1 MPTTTQMSCTS
12 ATECSALAAAGVL
25 LQAVLNNAM
34 ASPNV
39 IGVNAG
45 AGLAALC
52 AAALWPTHPNAVQP
66 AAFAGALAAA
76 LLVYGLALGAGVS
89 RTTLV
94 LAGLAVSGMLT
105 AGMNTIKL
113 LYPDAI
119 AGASDFLVGGLSGVT
134 LSGLKGAVLYL
145 ITGTLLALLLAA
157 DLNVLCLGE
166 QSAASLGLHI
176 GAVRFL
182 GILAAALL
190 AGLPYEP
197 GTHSDA
203 YLAQLFR
210 ALGALGAGVVTVTGV
225 RPQPDV
231 IGNVACDCRT
241 GEMHA
246 SMRPA
251 HPGLFYGT
259 GDVFAS
265 ALAGLLVRGAPLS
278 DALETATALT
288 DESIC
293 RSLWRDTPRHFGV
306 DFEGALPAYI
316 RRVEKIFGT

>member
-1 MPTTTQMSCTS
+1 MRAFRRLLSRADVITPNI
-12 ATECSALAAAGVL
+12 TE
-25 LQAVLNNAM
+25 
-34 ASPNV
+34 
-39 IGVNAG
+39 
-45 AGLAALC
+45 
-52 AAALWPTHPNAVQP
+52 
-66 AAFAGALAAA
+66 
-76 LLVYGLALGAGVS
+76 
-89 RTTLV
+89 
-94 LAGLAVSGMLT
+94 
-105 AGMNTIKL
+105 
-113 LYPDAI
+113 
-119 AGASDFLVGGLSGVT
+119 
-134 LSGLKGAVLYL
+134 
-145 ITGTLLALLLAA
+145 
-157 DLNVLCLGE
+157 
-166 QSAASLGLHI
+166 
-176 GAVRFL
+176 
-182 GILAAALL
+182 AALL

-265 ALAGLLVRGAPLS
+265 ALSGLLVRGAPLS

>member
-1 MPTTTQMSCTS
+1 MKRIVTMQDLSCIGKCSLTVALPVLS
-12 ATECSALAAAGVL
+12 AMGLEC
-25 LQAVLNNAM
+25 AVLPTAVLSAHTAFEGFHYEPLSLTPVADHWQQLGLQFDMIYTGYLGGRAQVDQALDFFTRFPAM
-34 ASPNV
+34 RLVDPVMADH
-39 IGVNAG
+39 GALY
-45 AGLAALC
+45 AGLEPDFPAVLRTLC
-52 AAALWPTHPNAVQP
+52 AQA
-66 AAFAGALAAA
+66 
-76 LLVYGLALGAGVS
+76 
-89 RTTLV
+89 
-94 LAGLAVSGMLT
+94 
-105 AGMNTIKL
+105 
-113 LYPDAI
+113 D
-119 AGASDFLVGGLSGVT
+119 
-134 LSGLKGAVLYL
+134 L
-145 ITGTLLALLLAA
+145 ITPNIT
-157 DLNVLCLGE
+157 E
-166 QSAASLGLHI
+166 
-176 GAVRFL
+176 
-182 GILAAALL
+182 AALL

-241 GEMHA
+241 GEMYA

-265 ALAGLLVRGAPLS
+265 ALSGLLVRGAPLS

-316 RRVEKIFGT
+316 RRVEKIFEA

>member
-1 MPTTTQMSCTS
+1 MADNGSYYSKIDDRMC
-12 ATECSALAAAGVL
+12 AAFRRL
-25 LQAVLNNAM
+25 LSRADVIT
-34 ASPNV
+34 PNV
-39 IGVNAG
+39 
-45 AGLAALC
+45 
-52 AAALWPTHPNAVQP
+52 T
-66 AAFAGALAAA
+66 
-76 LLVYGLALGAGVS
+76 
-89 RTTLV
+89 
-94 LAGLAVSGMLT
+94 
-105 AGMNTIKL
+105 
-113 LYPDAI
+113 
-119 AGASDFLVGGLSGVT
+119 
-134 LSGLKGAVLYL
+134 
-145 ITGTLLALLLAA
+145 
-157 DLNVLCLGE
+157 E
-166 QSAASLGLHI
+166 
-176 GAVRFL
+176 
-182 GILAAALL
+182 AALL

-203 YLAQLFR
+203 YLAQLFQ

-251 HPGLFYGT
+251 HPGVFYGT

-265 ALAGLLVRGAPLS
+265 ALAALLVRGAPLS